1 MLKTQTPKGLTRAKT
16 FVIATLHGLWRYG
29 AATRFV
35 ALSGMLSGVFAP
47 FGPNPALADTAYRCG
62 NEYSPH
68 FQCANGSATPIQTTT
83 ELRITGQDK
92 ANHSSDLREAL
103 ALEKQRLQ
111 AEHQAVQTA
120 PVLVSVPSPQPTS
133 VSPSELLP
141 QKGKRKRKNGIKK
154 PNLYFTA
161 VDPTALPKKK
171 STSKAV
177 LDKP

>member
-1 MLKTQTPKGLTRAKT
+1 
-16 FVIATLHGLWRYG
+16 
-29 AATRFV
+29 
-35 ALSGMLSGVFAP
+35 
-47 FGPNPALADTAYRCG
+47 
-62 NEYSPH
+62 
-68 FQCANGSATPIQTTT
+68 
-83 ELRITGQDK
+83 LRITGQDK
-92 ANHSSDLREAL
+92 ANPSSDLREAL

-111 AEHQAVQTA
+111 AEHQAAQTA
-120 PVLVSVPSPQPTS
+120 PVLVSTPSPQPTS

-141 QKGKRKRKNGIKK
+141 QKGKRKRKHGIKK